1 MRVRILRALDGRQA
15 TAEQLAEHLG
25 APLPAVRGQISVL
38 YRAGVLCRVD
48 DGGRPTYELAD
59 WPSLWLVEQL
69 ARRLRLRASEDG
81 PSGSEESP
89 ACR

>member
-1 MRVRILRALDGRQA
+1 MRLRIVRVLDGRQA

-25 APLPAVRGQISVL
+25 EQLPAIRGQISVL

-48 DGGRPTYELAD
+48 EGGRPTYELAD

-69 ARRLRLRASEDG
+69 ARRLRLRAGEDG
-81 PSGSEESP
+81 PSDSEESP